1 MGFGSF
7 KTDAEVAEKF
17 NLIIK
22 EGFFIETLPFN
33 IPENKREEIKELLD
47 DPLAFVSEYA
57 ICEDIIKPILR
68 VLDKAYKEFRVW
80 SHIFYD
86 VDASVNLSGTPDFL
100 IARPKKVGI
109 GNLIDVPAIC
119 VIEAKK
125 RDWDNAWGQALAE
138 SYAASTQG
146 ATICYAIITDGKQW
160 QFGKYTKESLLF
172 LKDKRNLQA
181 EDAPNE
187 ENLQKL
193 FDTLNWIF
201 AEASKV
207 VIER

>member
-17 NLIIK
+17 NLIIR

-33 IPENKREEIKELLD
+33 IPENKRHEIKELLD

-80 SHIFYD
+80 SHIIYD

-109 GNLIDVPAIC
+109 GNLIDVPPLC

-125 RDWDNAWGQALAE
+125 RDWDNAWG
-138 SYAASTQG
+138 
-146 ATICYAIITDGKQW
+146 KHW
-160 QFGKYTKESLLF
+160 
-172 LKDKRNLQA
+172 RNLMPHQYKGRLFVMRLLLTVS
-181 EDAPNE
+181 NG
-187 ENLQKL
+187 NLVNILKPL
-193 FDTLNWIF
+193 YYF
-201 AEASKV
+201 
-207 VIER
+207 